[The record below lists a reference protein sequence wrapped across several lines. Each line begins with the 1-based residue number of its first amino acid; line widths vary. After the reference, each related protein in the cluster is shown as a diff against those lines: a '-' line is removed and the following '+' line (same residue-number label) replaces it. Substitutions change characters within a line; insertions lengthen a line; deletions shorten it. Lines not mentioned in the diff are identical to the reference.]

1 MNATAAS
8 INFATYITGTDY
20 LDALA
25 SDSSGDFYVTGQ
37 TSELNL
43 PVQTNAFQKAIV
55 PSQNCTCDAGYI
67 VKIDGQRK
75 SALAATY
82 LSGTTIAQQIGTVFT
97 AIGLDNHSNVFVGGG
112 ATATPDFPLQNPFV
126 TTLQFTTAASG
137 TVLAEMNPDFSG
149 LLFGSY
155 LSATSGQL
163 AGSQFG
169 SLTVDSQDNL
179 IVAGQTFSPSFPVTP
194 NSFQT
199 ALPNTN
205 PLQTSLHGFISK
217 INVSTP
223 APSVCLNPLGVNF
236 GAALVNTS
244 TSQTLTITN
253 CGNAALQFSSI
264 ASSDPTVTAA
274 QSCGAIQPGN
284 SCNLQLTFTP
294 TASTAVSGTITL
306 TDNAAISQQTVTFAG
321 NVGAPRITF
330 PTTFTASDLVVG
342 TQAEFFISFINQGT
356 GNWIVGSAAAS
367 GDGDQRD
374 ATDNDV
380 FKRTA
385 YFTAESSSCG
395 CSANRRNTSY
405 RGEPISRWRELE
417 SVPVNDLLRNAKCR
431 FAA

>member
-1 MNATAAS
+1 MPTTSGTLQPTFPTSNTALGNQSAGYIIQLNATAAS

-25 SDSSGDFYVTGQ
+25 SDSLSDFYVTEQ

-179 IVAGQTFSPSFPVTP
+179 IVAGQTFSPSFP
-194 NSFQT
+194 
-199 ALPNTN
+199 
-205 PLQTSLHGFISK
+205 
-217 INVSTP
+217 
-223 APSVCLNPLGVNF
+223 
-236 GAALVNTS
+236 
-244 TSQTLTITN
+244 
-253 CGNAALQFSSI
+253 
-264 ASSDPTVTAA
+264 
-274 QSCGAIQPGN
+274 
-284 SCNLQLTFTP
+284 
-294 TASTAVSGTITL
+294 
-306 TDNAAISQQTVTFAG
+306 
-321 NVGAPRITF
+321 
-330 PTTFTASDLVVG
+330 
-342 TQAEFFISFINQGT
+342 
-356 GNWIVGSAAAS
+356 
-367 GDGDQRD
+367 
-374 ATDNDV
+374 
-380 FKRTA
+380 
-385 YFTAESSSCG
+385 
-395 CSANRRNTSY
+395 
-405 RGEPISRWRELE
+405 
-417 SVPVNDLLRNAKCR
+417 
-431 FAA
+431 